1 MRASP
6 VARSP
11 SADSDAGTSSTDV
24 ADSSRP
30 PRGGLA
36 GRRPPSD
43 AFGAPPPRH
52 GRRRRDDGSD
62 ASSYDDDDASEEEN
76 FHFARKLHYASLA
89 LTAAEPAAAPPAPRV
104 SWNDDM
110 AEQVERAVRGGDPE
124 DAGDDGAETAAALVA
139 DLVDAARRCR
149 AAGVV
154 LDGAAEAELE
164 GFLEASALGRAAL
177 EDDAR
182 RREPSPPRVADD
194 DDGSE
199 ASRPSVACDGG
210 GEPSDADDWDDDDGP
225 GFALVPVTAEEF
237 ARLGPLEPPP
247 RRSGGD
253 DCDRRQRRDRLRAAS
268 SPLRRAAASLAADD
282 APPGR
287 ESALGSFPLR
297 VVFDQLKTGFELGKD
312 LAAQPG
318 SSLAG
323 RYEVEALVGR
333 AAFSSAYA
341 AVDRAPGFAGR
352 RVCLKVVKNNKDFF
366 DQSLDEIKLLR
377 YLGAG
382 GGCSRVVTLLDA
394 FYFREHLVIVTEL
407 LKENLY
413 EYGKLCRDR
422 DERYFTRGRV
432 RTIAGQC
439 LAALAYCASL
449 GIIHCDIKPENIVLE
464 DYEAGSVKI
473 IDFGS
478 SCFASDRLATYVQS
492 RSYRAPEVVLG
503 LDYDAGVDV
512 WSLGC
517 VLAEVW
523 GGYVL
528 LQNDSVAT
536 MLARLQG
543 ILGPIP
549 RAMVERAPNRA
560 AFFTRSGHVYERFD
574 SGRRDAARDDDSA
587 SSAER
592 PEEALVVVFPQHTTL
607 ARRLHLPPDDAF
619 VDFVQELLAIDP
631 DARPSA
637 TTAKLHPFLFE
648 RA

>member
-30 PRGGLA
+30 PRDGLA

-43 AFGAPPPRH
+43 AGAPPPRH

-89 LTAAEPAAAPPAPRV
+89 LTARARAARRV

-110 AEQVERAVRGGDPE
+110 AEQVERGARRRPE

-139 DLVDAARRCR
+139 DLVDAARRC

-154 LDGAAEAELE
+154 LDGAAAELE

-177 EDDAR
+177 EDGAR

-199 ASRPSVACDGG
+199 ASRRPSLATAR
-210 GEPSDADDWDDDDGP
+210 EPPDADDWDDDDGP

-237 ARLGPLEPPP
+237 ARLP
-247 RRSGGD
+247 RAAAATE
-253 DCDRRQRRDRLRAAS
+253 RRRRVRPAPRRDRPRLFPR
-268 SPLRRAAASLAADD
+268 RRAAASLAADD
-282 APPGR
+282 APPGCA
-287 ESALGSFPLR
+287 SALGSFPLR

-341 AVDRAPGFAGR
+341 AVDHAPG
-352 RVCLKVVKNNKDFF
+352 
-366 DQSLDEIKLLR
+366 
-377 YLGAG
+377 
-382 GGCSRVVTLLDA
+382 
-394 FYFREHLVIVTEL
+394 L

-637 TTAKLHPFLFE
+637 TTAKLHPSSSARDRLARSLCLDTPKTKDE
-648 RA
+648 GGCACRDE

>member
-30 PRGGLA
+30 PRDGLA

-89 LTAAEPAAAPPAPRV
+89 LTAAEPAAPGAGAARV
-104 SWNDDM
+104 VERRHG
-110 AEQVERAVRGGDPE
+110 EQVERG
-124 DAGDDGAETAAALVA
+124 
-139 DLVDAARRCR
+139 RR
-149 AAGVV
+149 
-154 LDGAAEAELE
+154 
-164 GFLEASALGRAAL
+164 
-177 EDDAR
+177 AR

-199 ASRPSVACDGG
+199 ASRRPSFATAAANR
-210 GEPSDADDWDDDDGP
+210 PDADDWDDDDGP

-253 DCDRRQRRDRLRAAS
+253 D
-268 SPLRRAAASLAADD
+268 
-282 APPGR
+282 
-287 ESALGSFPLR
+287 FPLR

-341 AVDRAPGFAGR
+341 AVDHAPGVSGR

>member
-1 MRASP
+1 
-6 VARSP
+6 
-11 SADSDAGTSSTDV
+11 
-24 ADSSRP
+24 
-30 PRGGLA
+30 
-36 GRRPPSD
+36 
-43 AFGAPPPRH
+43 
-52 GRRRRDDGSD
+52 
-62 ASSYDDDDASEEEN
+62 
-76 FHFARKLHYASLA
+76 
-89 LTAAEPAAAPPAPRV
+89 
-104 SWNDDM
+104 
-110 AEQVERAVRGGDPE
+110 
-124 DAGDDGAETAAALVA
+124 
-139 DLVDAARRCR
+139 
-149 AAGVV
+149 
-154 LDGAAEAELE
+154 
-164 GFLEASALGRAAL
+164 
-177 EDDAR
+177 
-182 RREPSPPRVADD
+182 
-194 DDGSE
+194 
-199 ASRPSVACDGG
+199 
-210 GEPSDADDWDDDDGP
+210 
-225 GFALVPVTAEEF
+225 
-237 ARLGPLEPPP
+237 
-247 RRSGGD
+247 
-253 DCDRRQRRDRLRAAS
+253 
-268 SPLRRAAASLAADD
+268 
-282 APPGR
+282 
-287 ESALGSFPLR
+287 FPLR

-341 AVDRAPGFAGR
+341 AVDHAPGVSGR